1 MRGESVRRRI
11 GQIKLSGRKIKLSS
25 LYIYEK
31 MLKNIR
37 QRKEAIVENLCF
49 GSVSDFTAFKE
60 LRARLAE
67 LALTEQELKD
77 LQNRMTENE

>member
-1 MRGESVRRRI
+1 
-11 GQIKLSGRKIKLSS
+11 
-25 LYIYEK
+25 